1 MKPINNW
8 NEIKEAGGQIEN
20 LPAGA
25 YICDIKQCREV
36 GNRNGNGTHLEI
48 MFDVCRGD
56 YRGWFERDWNLQ
68 NREDKY
74 WHGIIRQNI
83 PDETSPKYDMQCG
96 FFKRFTNNIEAS
108 NPGYHW
114 DWNEAG
120 LKGKQI
126 GVVFGEVEKESQRGT
141 RYMITRADS
150 IINTQAVE
158 SGKYSI
164 PKPKMMENAAPAIS
178 TFAALSEI
186 EGDFPF

>member
-8 NEIKEAGGQIEN
+8 SEIKEAGGQI

-25 YICDIKQCREV
+25 YICDIKQCLEV
-36 GNRNGNGTHLEI
+36 RNKNGNGTHLEI

-68 NREDKY
+68 NKEDKY
-74 WHGIIRQNI
+74 WRGIIRQNV
-83 PDETSPKYDMQCG
+83 PDESSPKYNMQCG
-96 FFKRFTNNIEAS
+96 FFKRFTNVLEES

-120 LKGKQI
+120 LKGKLI

-178 TFAALSEI
+178 TFATLPEI
-186 EGDFPF
+186 DGDLPF

>member
-8 NEIKEAGGQIEN
+8 SEIKEAGGQIEN

-36 GNRNGNGTHLEI
+36 GNKNGNGTHLEI

-74 WHGIIRQNI
+74 WRGIIRQNI
-83 PDETSPKYDMQCG
+83 PDETSPKYDVQCG

-126 GVVFGEVEKESQRGT
+126 GVVFGEVEKESHSCGQHYQYSGCGVRQVQHSEAEDDGRGDSCNF
-141 RYMITRADS
+141 YVCGITG
-150 IINTQAVE
+150 N
-158 SGKYSI
+158 
-164 PKPKMMENAAPAIS
+164 
-178 TFAALSEI
+178 
-186 EGDFPF
+186 

>member
-1 MKPINNW
+1 MKKIEGFENV
-8 NEIKEAGGQIEN
+8 KEAGGQIEN

-74 WHGIIRQNI
+74 WHGIIRQNV
-83 PDETSPKYDMQCG
+83 PDESSPKYNMQCG
-96 FFKRFTNNIEAS
+96 FFKRFTNVLEES

-120 LKGKQI
+120 LKGKLI
-126 GVVFGEVEKESQRGT
+126 GIVFGEVEKESQRGT
-141 RYMITRADS
+141 RYMITRADN

-158 SGKYSI
+158 SGKYNL

-178 TFAALSEI
+178 TFAALPEI
-186 EGDFPF
+186 DGDLPF

>member
-8 NEIKEAGGQIEN
+8 NEVKEAGGQIEN

-83 PDETSPKYDMQCG
+83 PDETSPKYDAQCG

-158 SGKYSI
+158 SGKYNV
-164 PKPKMMENAAPAIS
+164 PKPKMMAEATPTIS
-178 TFAALSEI
+178 TFAALPEI
-186 EGDFPF
+186 DGDFPF